1 MTENTSNLR
10 EKLAQELGTAD
21 WSLLAPHAKSEK
33 LIVVASAIELVDA
46 AIAVAHN
53 DAMQVT
59 AWIEG
64 GQLTK
69 LSPDEQADMDN
80 EKAVFFE
87 FVIVAPFVLAKRML
101 LAPESS

>member
-1 MTENTSNLR
+1 MPDTDLPLR
-10 EKLAQELGTAD
+10 EKLSQEIATAD

-33 LIVVASAIELVDA
+33 LIVVDPAIVLLDA
-46 AIAVAHN
+46 AVAVAEN
-53 DAMQVT
+53 NSIQIT
-59 AWIEG
+59 SWIED

-69 LSPDEQADMDN
+69 LSPDEQAEMEN

-87 FVIVAPFVLAKRML
+87 FVIVAPFILAKRML